1 MNRPPKVLITNG
13 GYAEIPLIRASKA
26 EGFHTCV
33 SGRNEYAPGNALAD
47 EYFNVDYS
55 DADAIE
61 DLVRSEKID
70 FICSGCS
77 DYAYKAVGRVC
88 NRLGIP
94 GHDSDETIAMLHD
107 KDKFRQLA
115 VAAGIPSPAAVMCA
129 SLADI
134 EKAKRLKFP
143 ILVKPV
149 DAAGGHGISLC
160 RTPAELRDAAKVAF
174 DGARAGRI
182 VLEEYLEGTDHGFST
197 LIKDRK
203 VVFSFCDNEY
213 HAAERYAVS
222 AVSWPSTVSQSAIAN
237 LTRQVE
243 TLAIHLNLGDG
254 LVHVQF
260 KCLEDGT
267 PVIVEICRRSPGDL
281 YIEFVKHV
289 TGLDYPRAILLAEMG
304 LNFDHS
310 TARGFDGNYYFVRQ
324 VVISR
329 KRGTLQNIVISE
341 RLSNYIEKKLLFFK
355 EGQNIAEFNKFGVL
369 FLKFQSRKV
378 LDSIMQNI
386 LNEIEFEVV

>member
-33 SGRNEYAPGNALAD
+33 SGRNEGAPGNALAD

-61 DLVRSEKID
+61 ELVRSEKID
-70 FICSGCS
+70 YICSGCS

-115 VAAGIPSPAAVMCA
+115 AAIGIPAPATVMCS

-134 EKAKRLKFP
+134 EKANHLRFP
-143 ILVKPV
+143 VLVKPV
-149 DAAGGHGISLC
+149 DSAGGHGITYC
-160 RTPAELRDAAKVAF
+160 RDQTDLSAAAEVAF

-182 VLEEYLEGTDHGFST
+182 VLEDYLEGTDHGFST
-197 LIKDRK
+197 LIKDQK
-203 VVFSFCDNEY
+203 VVFAFCDNEY
-213 HAAERYAVS
+213 HDAERYAVS
-222 AVSWPSTVSQSAIAN
+222 AVSWPTVVSQAAIEN
-237 LTRQVE
+237 LTKQVE
-243 TLAIHLNLGDG
+243 ALAVHLNLKDG

-260 KCLEDGT
+260 KWREDGT
-267 PVIVEICRRSPGDL
+267 PVIIEICRRSPGDL

-289 TGLDYPRAILLAEMG
+289 TGLDYPRSILRAEMG
-304 LNFDHS
+304 LDFDHS
-310 TARGFDGNYYFVRQ
+310 TSACGTGGFFSVRQ

-329 KRGTLQNIVISE
+329 IRGTLQNILFSK
-341 RLSNYIEKKLLFFK
+341 RLSSHIEKKFLYFQK
-355 EGQNIAEFNKFGVL
+355 GQKIVEFNKFGAL
-369 FLKFQSRKV
+369 FLKFQNQKD
-378 LDSIMQNI
+378 LDSVMRNI
-386 LNEIEFEVV
+386 FEEILFEIL

>member
-1 MNRPPKVLITNG
+1 MSQPPKVLITNG
-13 GYAEIPLIRASKA
+13 GYAEIPLIKACKA

-33 SGRNEYAPGNALAD
+33 AGRNGRAPGNALAD

-61 DLVRSEKID
+61 KLVHSVKID
-70 FICSGCS
+70 RICSGCS
-77 DYAYKAVGRVC
+77 DYAYKAVGKVC
-88 NRLGIP
+88 NRMGIP
-94 GHDSDETIAMLHD
+94 GHDSDEVIAMLHD

-115 VAAGIPSPAAVMCA
+115 VSIGLPSPTAVMC
-129 SLADI
+129 SSCTDI
-134 EKAKRLKFP
+134 EKAKKLKFP
-143 ILVKPV
+143 VLVKPV
-149 DAAGGHGISLC
+149 DAAGGHGISCC
-160 RTPAELRDAAKVAF
+160 RNSTELLDAAKIAF
-174 DGARAGRI
+174 HGARGGRI
-182 VLEEYLEGTDHGFST
+182 VVEEYLEGTDHGFSS

-222 AVSWPSTVSQSAIAN
+222 AVSWPSTVNQTAIAD

-243 TLAIHLNLGDG
+243 ALAKHLNLGDG

-260 KCLEDGT
+260 KWQHDGT

-289 TGLDYPRAILLAEMG
+289 TGLDYPRSILRAEMG
-304 LNFDHS
+304 LDFEHTPVLS
-310 TARGFDGNYYFVRQ
+310 PDGNYHVRQ

-329 KRGTLQNIVISE
+329 KGGMLRNISFSE
-341 RLSNYIEKKLLFFK
+341 RLHPYIEKTFLYFEK
-355 EGQNIAEFNKFGVL
+355 GQETAEFSKFGVL
-369 FLKFQSRKV
+369 FLKFPRKEV
-378 LDSIMQNI
+378 LDSIMKNI
-386 LNEIEFEVV
+386 FDEIVFDIQ